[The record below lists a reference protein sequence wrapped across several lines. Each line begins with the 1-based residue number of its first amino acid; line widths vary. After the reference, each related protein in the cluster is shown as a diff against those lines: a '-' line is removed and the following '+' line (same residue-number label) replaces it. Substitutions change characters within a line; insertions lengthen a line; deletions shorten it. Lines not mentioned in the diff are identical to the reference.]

1 MERYLEQR
9 LKLSILVFLTLLLK
23 LVLLRVFLF
32 NGVVWGKVLTDA
44 LSLLV
49 LISLLELILP
59 VRGKKMVYVILDVVL
74 SFIMFASAVYNV
86 HFGSIPTYTALAGIG
101 QVNQVRASITAL
113 LEPEHFLFFLDLLVL
128 LVIWAVRK
136 IRSRSRRGLHFGGVR
151 SSYSASYSRRPGMKW
166 RISMTVVLVI
176 TSVLS
181 GLIIR
186 KEWGIENE
194 IVRAEQMGFMNY
206 QVSAVIRNSQENR
219 ALAEGSLQ
227 DTILRSQQL
236 LATYPYVKEAKDKPD
251 YFGAAKGK
259 NLIIVQM
266 ESLQNFPV
274 GQSLNG
280 QELTPVM
287 NQLAA
292 GGLYFP
298 HIFQQ
303 IGQGNTSDAEFAV
316 NTSIYPTG
324 TVAMSTGFGNKELPG
339 LPRLLNKH
347 GYITTTFH
355 VNDVKFWD
363 RSKLYPAL
371 DFQHYYDKPYFTND
385 NFNEFGPSDEELFRV
400 GVDKLLENQQQNKPT
415 YAHYITVSN
424 HSPYHVKDEFA
435 KITLPA
441 ELEGTHLGNYLK
453 SVNYSDYALG
463 TLVDRLKQ
471 NGLWEDT
478 VLVVYGDHF
487 GINPAEA
494 DANMISSTL
503 GIPYHE
509 RVSRFNIPLVIHVP
523 GMKEGKVIEQVGG
536 QVDILPTVA
545 NLLGVSLDD
554 EGFNAFGHDLLNV
567 DRNVIGMRYY
577 LPTGSF
583 FNNDILFVPGDGFED
598 GTAVSLKTLEPVTD
612 ITQYRSDYDYI
623 LQLMKLSDEYVK
635 MLPKRAP

>member
-1 MERYLEQR
+1 MEQNLEQR
-9 LKLSILVFLTLLLK
+9 LKLCITVFLTLLLK
-23 LVLLRVFLF
+23 FILLRVFLF
-32 NGVVWGKVLTDA
+32 NGVAWGRVLTDA
-44 LSLLV
+44 LSLLA
-49 LISLLELILP
+49 LISLMELILP
-59 VRGKKMVYVILDVVL
+59 VRGKRAVYIAVNVVL

-128 LVIWAVRK
+128 LVVWAARSL
-136 IRSRSRRGLHFGGVR
+136 RSRSRRGWHLGRAR
-151 SSYSASYSRRPGMKW
+151 SDYSLTYSRRLGMKW
-166 RISMTVVLVI
+166 RVSMIIVLLVTVTL
-176 TSVLS
+176 SV
-181 GLIIR
+181 LIIR
-186 KEWGIENE
+186 KDWGIENE

-206 QVSAVIRNSQENR
+206 QVSAVVRNTQENR
-219 ALAEGSLQ
+219 ALAQGNLQ

-236 LATYPYVKEAKDKPD
+236 MATYPYIKEPKDKPS

-280 QELTPVM
+280 QKLTPVM
-287 NQLAA
+287 NQLASE
-292 GGLYFP
+292 GLYFP

-324 TVAMSTGFGNKELPG
+324 TVAMSTGFGSKELPG
-339 LPRLLNKH
+339 LPRLLNQH
-347 GYITTTFH
+347 GYVTSTFH

-363 RSKLYPAL
+363 RNKMYPAL
-371 DFQHYYDKPYFTND
+371 DFQHIYDKPYFKND

-400 GVDKLLENQQQNKPT
+400 GVEKLLENQQQHQLT

-424 HSPYHVKDEFA
+424 HSPYRVKDEYA
-435 KITLPA
+435 KITLPS

-463 TLVDRLKQ
+463 TLVDHLKQ
-471 NGLWEDT
+471 NGLWDDT

-494 DANMISSTL
+494 DAKLISSTL

-509 RVSRFNIPLVIHVP
+509 RVSRFNIPLIIHVP
-523 GMKEGKVIEQVGG
+523 GMEKGKVIEQVGG

-545 NLLGVSLDD
+545 NLLGISLDQ

-598 GTAVSLKTLEPVTD
+598 GTAVSLQTLEPITD
-612 ITQYRSDYDYI
+612 ITPYRSDYDYI

>member
-1 MERYLEQR
+1 MEQNLERR
-9 LKLSILVFLTLLLK
+9 LKLCISVFLTLLVK
-23 LVLLRVFLF
+23 LILLRVFLF
-32 NGVVWGKVLTDA
+32 NGVAWGKVMADA
-44 LSLLV
+44 LSLLA
-49 LISLLELILP
+49 LISFLELLLP
-59 VRGKKMVYVILDVVL
+59 VKGKRAVYIAMNIVL
-74 SFIMFASAVYNV
+74 SLIMFAAAIYNV

-128 LVIWAVRK
+128 LVAGVVRRA
-136 IRSRSRRGLHFGGVR
+136 RSRASRRGHYGESR
-151 SSYSASYSRRPGMKW
+151 SGYSLAFSRRLGMKW
-166 RISMTVVLVI
+166 RVSMVMVLIVSL
-176 TSVLS
+176 TLS
-181 GLIIR
+181 AVIIR
-186 KEWGIENE
+186 KDWGIENE
-194 IVRAEQMGFMNY
+194 IIRAEQMGFMNY
-206 QVSAVIRNSQENR
+206 QVSVVVRNSQENR
-219 ALAEGSLQ
+219 ALAQGNLQ

-236 LATYPYVKEAKDKPD
+236 MASYPYIKEAKDKPS

-259 NLIIVQM
+259 NLIIVQL
-266 ESLQNFPV
+266 ESFQNFPV

-287 NQLAA
+287 NQLASE
-292 GGLYFP
+292 GLYFP

-324 TVAMSTGFGNKELPG
+324 TVAMSTGFGSRELPG
-339 LPRLLNKH
+339 LPRLLNNH
-347 GYITTTFH
+347 GYVTSTFH

-363 RSKLYPAL
+363 RNKMYPAL
-371 DFQHYYDKPYFTND
+371 DFQHIYDKPYFTND
-385 NFNEFGPSDEELFRV
+385 HFNEFGPSDEELFRV
-400 GVDKLLENQQQNKPT
+400 GVEKLLENQQKQQLT

-424 HSPYHVKDEFA
+424 HSPYRVKDEFV
-435 KITLPA
+435 KISLPP
-441 ELEGTHLGNYLK
+441 EMEGTHLGNYLK

-471 NGLWEDT
+471 QGLWDET

-494 DANMISSTL
+494 DAKLISSTL

-509 RVSRFNIPLVIHVP
+509 RISRFNIPLIIHVP
-523 GMKEGKVIEQVGG
+523 GLEKGKVVQQVGG

-545 NLLGVSLDD
+545 NLLGLSLDQ
-554 EGFNAFGHDLLNV
+554 EGFHTFGHDLLNV

-583 FNNDILFVPGDGFED
+583 FNNDILFVPGDGFDD
-598 GTAVSLKTLEPVTD
+598 GTAISLQTFEPVTD
-612 ITQYRSDYDYI
+612 ISPYREDYNYI

>member
-1 MERYLEQR
+1 MERSLERR
-9 LKLSILVFLTLLLK
+9 LKLSTLVFITLLLK
-23 LVLLRVFLF
+23 LILLRVFLF
-32 NGVVWGKVLTDA
+32 NGVAWGKVLTDA
-44 LSLLV
+44 LSVLA
-49 LISLLELILP
+49 LISLVELILP
-59 VRGKKMVYVILDVVL
+59 LRGKKTVYIVLNVVL
-74 SFIMFASAVYNV
+74 SFMMFASAVYNV

-113 LEPEHFLFFLDLLVL
+113 LEPEHFLFFLDLVVL
-128 LVIWAVRK
+128 LIIWAVK
-136 IRSRSRRGLHFGGVR
+136 KVRSRARRGLHFGGER
-151 SSYSASYSRRPGMKW
+151 SYSAFYASRGLGMKW
-166 RISMTVVLVI
+166 RLSMVAVLIIAV
-176 TSVLS
+176 VLS
-181 GLIIR
+181 GFIIR

-206 QVSAVIRNSQENR
+206 QVSAVVRNSQENR
-219 ALAEGSLQ
+219 ALAEGNLQ
-227 DTILRSQQL
+227 DTILRAQQL
-236 LATYPYVKEAKDKPD
+236 QATYPYVKQVKDKPD

-266 ESLQNFPV
+266 ESLQNFPI

-287 NQLAA
+287 NQLVDS
-292 GGLYFP
+292 GFYFP
-298 HIFQQ
+298 HVFQQ

-324 TVAMSTGFGNKELPG
+324 TTAMSTGFGNKELPG
-339 LPRLLNKH
+339 LPRTLNEH
-347 GYITTTFH
+347 GYDTGTFH

-363 RSKLYPAL
+363 RSKMYPAL

-385 NFNEFGPSDEELFRV
+385 YYNEFGPSDEELFRV
-400 GVDKLLENQQQNKPT
+400 GVEKLLENEQQNKPT

-424 HSPYHVKDEFA
+424 HSPYNVKDEFA
-435 KITLPA
+435 KMTLPA

-463 TLVDRLKQ
+463 TLVDRLQQ
-471 NGLWEDT
+471 NGVWDDT

-494 DANMISSTL
+494 DANLISSTL

-509 RVSRFNIPLVIHVP
+509 RVSRFNIPLIMHVP
-523 GMKEGKVIEQVGG
+523 GMDEGQVIDQVGG

-545 NLLGVSLDD
+545 NLLGISLDQ
-554 EGFNAFGHDLLNV
+554 EGFTAFGQDLLNV

-583 FNNDILFVPGDGFED
+583 FNNEILFVPGDGFED
-598 GTAVSLKTLEPVTD
+598 GTAVSLKTLEPVAD
-612 ITQYRSDYDYI
+612 ITPYRSDYDYI

>member
-1 MERYLEQR
+1 MERNLEQR
-9 LKLSILVFLTLLLK
+9 LKLCITVFLTLLLK
-23 LVLLRVFLF
+23 FILLRVFLF
-32 NGVVWGKVLTDA
+32 NGVAWGKVLTDA
-44 LSLLV
+44 LSLLA
-49 LISLLELILP
+49 LISLLELLLP
-59 VRGKKMVYVILDVVL
+59 VKGKKAVYAALNVVL

-128 LVIWAVRK
+128 LVVWATRS
-136 IRSRSRRGLHFGGVR
+136 IRSRSRSGWHFGEGR
-151 SSYSASYSRRPGMKW
+151 SQYSLTFSRRFGMKW
-166 RISMTVVLVI
+166 RVSMVVVLLVSG
-176 TSVLS
+176 TLSV
-181 GLIIR
+181 LIIR
-186 KEWGIENE
+186 KDWGIENE

-206 QVSAVIRNSQENR
+206 QVSAVVRNSQENR
-219 ALAEGSLQ
+219 ALAEGNLQ

-236 LATYPYVKEAKDKPD
+236 MATYPYIKEAKDKPSN
-251 YFGAAKGK
+251 FGAAKGK

-287 NQLAA
+287 NKLASE
-292 GGLYFP
+292 GLYFP

-324 TVAMSTGFGNKELPG
+324 TVAMSTGFGSKELPG
-339 LPRLLNKH
+339 LPRLLNNH
-347 GYITTTFH
+347 GYVTSTFH

-363 RSKLYPAL
+363 RNKMYPAL
-371 DFQHYYDKPYFTND
+371 DFQHIYDKPYFKND

-400 GVDKLLENQQQNKPT
+400 GVEKLLENQKQHQLT

-424 HSPYHVKDEFA
+424 HSPYRVKDEFA
-435 KITLPA
+435 KITLPS

-471 NGLWEDT
+471 NGLWDDT

-494 DANMISSTL
+494 DAKLISSTL

-509 RVSRFNIPLVIHVP
+509 RVSRFNIPLIIHVP
-523 GMKEGKVIEQVGG
+523 DMEKGKVIQQVGG

-545 NLLGVSLDD
+545 NLLGISLDE

-567 DRNVIGMRYY
+567 DHNVIGMRYY

-598 GTAVSLKTLEPVTD
+598 GTAVSLQTLEPVTD
-612 ITQYRSDYDYI
+612 ITPYRSDYDYI